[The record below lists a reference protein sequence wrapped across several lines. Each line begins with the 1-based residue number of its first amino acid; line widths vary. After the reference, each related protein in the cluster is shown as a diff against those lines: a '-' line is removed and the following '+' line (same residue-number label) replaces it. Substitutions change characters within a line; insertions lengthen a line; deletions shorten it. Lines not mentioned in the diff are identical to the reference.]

1 MATPRILRTVLFT
14 DIVGS
19 TQKAATLRDAAWSE
33 LLRLHHTVVA
43 REVIRRGGEIAGS
56 TGDGTVAVFDGP
68 TPAILAALSIRDALR
83 ELDLEIRAGIH
94 MGEVIRSATDIEGIG
109 VHIGAR
115 VAAEAAPGE
124 VLVSSTVHDAE
135 AGSDFHFTDRGRHT
149 LKGVPGEWRLYS
161 VEGIPGAPAPATE
174 DPPPVAAR
182 SPRRAIAIAAAA
194 GAVAL
199 LLGYWLF
206 SGRGDVAPPE
216 AIAGSAAPGIAI
228 LPFTV
233 NDPELDRW
241 REGMVDL
248 LSTNLDGVAGLRAID
263 NRTVLSRW
271 RRAVPD
277 GETGDLA
284 TALRVAREAGGRYA
298 LLGNAVTS
306 GADLRL
312 SAEVYDLTGD
322 GHSLGQEQVQGSQD
336 SIFVLVDR
344 LSIALLARI
353 LEDERVSIPDVDL
366 SRITTTSIPAL
377 KAYLEGESL
386 LRRSRFD
393 AAFEA
398 LERATTA
405 DSTFALAW
413 FRLSEAAGWTDVLA
427 ESSVYADALKRAW
440 TLRERLPDRER
451 ELIEVMDAHSEDRPE
466 AEEWARAAV
475 EKYPDSPRAWYLLG
489 ESHYHAAYR
498 SLPDRAARAAP
509 FLRAVR
515 LDPLYSPAYIH
526 LLDLSF
532 AHADSGEVARTLPGY
547 ARGAG
552 GSARDRQYRLA
563 QALAW
568 GGATTRSAALA
579 ALDTIPLEALERVPF
594 LLGHPRFL
602 GLQEQVLAELQRRPG
617 VSPAGLGGL
626 LAANALA
633 RGKLRDLAGMV
644 QDPASGANPEAYV
657 FWLHTH
663 VWMGLA
669 DSVPIDRRRIDR
681 ELAPPESE
689 PGVSVQRFL
698 RAGAYA
704 IESDR
709 WEAYEQTVRAL
720 RAAIG
725 EAGLADD
732 SGQTRVLSGAL
743 GALLAY
749 EDVARGG
756 SGALER
762 MDEAT
767 GGSPP
772 WTLQSRMV
780 YLLLRAGRPA
790 EALRYVE
797 AQAPQP
803 WLGSAAARLY
813 EQVGDRDRAI
823 EAWSWVRDGWSEAD
837 PELQPRVSEAER
849 EVERLRRLSP

>member
-1 MATPRILRTVLFT
+1 MTNIRTLRTVLFT

-19 TQKAATLRDAAWSE
+19 THRAATLGDAAWSD
-33 LLRLHHTVVA
+33 LLRQHHAVVA
-43 REVIRRGGEIAGS
+43 REVTRRGGEIAGT

-68 TPAILAALSIRDALR
+68 TQAILAGRAIQAALR
-83 ELDLEIRAGIH
+83 ELDLELRAGIH
-94 MGEVIRSATDIEGIG
+94 MGEVIRSGTALEGIG

-115 VAAEAAPGE
+115 VAAEAEPGE

-135 AGSDFHFTDRGRHT
+135 TGSEFRFVDRGVRT
-149 LKGVPGEWRLYS
+149 LKGVPGEWRLYA
-161 VEGIPGAPAPATE
+161 VVGTPAEEAPEARVRPLAPVR
-174 DPPPVAAR
+174 PRVRRVAVVA
-182 SPRRAIAIAAAA
+182 SAV
-194 GAVAL
+194 AVAL
-199 LLGYWLF
+199 VTGYWLF
-206 SGRGDVAPPE
+206 SGRGDVAPPD

-271 RRAVPD
+271 RRAVPE
-277 GETGDLA
+277 GESGDLA

-306 GADLRL
+306 GTDLRL

-393 AAFEA
+393 AASEA

-413 FRLSEAAGWTDVLA
+413 FRLSEAAGWTGILA
-427 ESSVYADALKRAW
+427 ESTAYADALKRAW
-440 TLRERLPDRER
+440 ALRERLPDRER

-466 AEEWARAAV
+466 AGEWARAAV

-489 ESHYHAAYR
+489 ESYYHSAYR
-498 SLPDRAARAAP
+498 TLPDRAARAAP

-515 LDPLYSPAYIH
+515 LDPLYTPAYIH
-526 LLDLSF
+526 LLDLAF

-552 GSARDRQYRLA
+552 GSAHDRQYRLA

-568 GGATTRSAALA
+568 GDSTTRAAALA
-579 ALDTIPLEALERVPF
+579 ALDTVPLEALERVPF

-617 VSPAGLGGL
+617 VSPAGIGGW

-633 RGKLRDLAGMV
+633 RGKLRDLAGIV
-644 QDPASGANPEAYV
+644 QDPASVADPGTFL
-657 FWLHTH
+657 FWVHSLE
-663 VWMGLA
+663 WMGLV
-669 DSVPIDRRRIDR
+669 DSVPVDRRQIDRA
-681 ELAPPESE
+681 LAPPESE
-689 PGVSVQRFL
+689 PDVSVQRFL

-709 WEAYEQTVRAL
+709 GDAYAQTVRAL

-725 EAGLADD
+725 EADPSDD
-732 SGQTRVLSGAL
+732 STRRRDLSGAL

-756 SGALER
+756 TGALDR
-762 MDEAT
+762 MDEVT
-767 GGSPP
+767 SGSKP
-772 WTLQSRMV
+772 WTLQTRMV

-797 AQAPQP
+797 ALPPQP
-803 WLGSAAARLY
+803 WAGSAAARLY

-849 EVERLRRLSP
+849 EIERLRRL

>member
-1 MATPRILRTVLFT
+1 MTTPRILRTVLFT

-19 TQKAATLRDAAWSE
+19 TQKAATLGDTAWSD
-33 LLRLHHTVVA
+33 LLRRHHAVVE
-43 REVIRRGGEIAGS
+43 REVDRRGGQIAGT

-68 TPAILAALSIRDALR
+68 TPAILAALSIRDAVR
-83 ELDLEIRAGIH
+83 ELDLEIRAGIQ
-94 MGEVIRSATDIEGIG
+94 MGEVIRSATAIEGIG

-135 AGSDFHFTDRGRHT
+135 AGSDLRFADRGRHT

-161 VEGIPGAPAPATE
+161 VEGTPGAPTPPTE
-174 DPPPVAAR
+174 DPSRVPAR
-182 SPRRAIAIAAAA
+182 SSRRAIGVAAVA
-194 GAVAL
+194 GALAL
-199 LLGYWLF
+199 LLAYWLF
-206 SGRGDVAPPE
+206 SGRSDVAPPE

-248 LSTNLDGVAGLRAID
+248 LSTNLDGVGGLRAID
-263 NRTVLSRW
+263 NRTVLTRW
-271 RRAVPD
+271 RRAVPE
-277 GETGDLA
+277 GESGDLA

-306 GADLRL
+306 GTDLRL

-353 LEDERVSIPDVDL
+353 LEEERVSISDVDL

-377 KAYLEGESL
+377 KAYLEGESF
-386 LRRSRFD
+386 LRRSRFE
-393 AAFEA
+393 AASEA
-398 LERATTA
+398 LERAITA

-413 FRLSEAAGWTDVLA
+413 YRLSEAAGWTDILA
-427 ESSVYADALKRAW
+427 GSPRSTEARERAW

-451 ELIEVMDAHSEDRPE
+451 ELIEVMDAQQEGRPE
-466 AEEWARAAV
+466 TAELARAAV
-475 EKYPDSPRAWYLLG
+475 EEYPDSPRAWYLLG
-489 ESHYHAAYR
+489 EWLYHFPHR
-498 SLPDRAARAAP
+498 TLPGRPAREAP
-509 FLRAVR
+509 FLRAVG
-515 LDPLYSPAYIH
+515 LDPLYTPAYIH
-526 LLDLSF
+526 LLDLAF
-532 AHADSGEVARTLPGY
+532 GHADSAAVARTLPGY

-552 GSARDRQYRLA
+552 GSAHDRQYRLA
-563 QALAW
+563 QGLAW
-568 GGATTRSAALA
+568 GSSATQSAALA
-579 ALDTIPLEALERVPF
+579 ALDTVPQEVLERVPF

-602 GLQEQVLAELQRRPG
+602 AHQQQVLAELRRRPG
-617 VSPAGLGGL
+617 VSPAQIGGL

-633 RGKLRDLAGMV
+633 RGKLRDLVGIV
-644 QDPASGANPEAYV
+644 EDPASGANPGAYV

-669 DSVPIDRRRIDR
+669 DSVPLDRRRIDG
-681 ELAPPESE
+681 ELAPPENE
-689 PGVSVQRFL
+689 PDASVHEFL

-704 IESDR
+704 IENDR
-709 WEAYEQTVRAL
+709 GENYAQTIRAL
-720 RAAIG
+720 RAAIA
-725 EAGLADD
+725 EADPSDD
-732 SGQTRVLSGAL
+732 SPRTRDLSGAL

-756 SGALER
+756 TGALER
-762 MDEAT
+762 MDEAARA
-767 GGSPP
+767 SPP

-780 YLLLRAGRPA
+780 YLLLRAGRTE
-790 EALRYVE
+790 EALRYVG
-797 AQAPQP
+797 ALGPQP

-823 EAWSWVRDGWSEAD
+823 EAWSWVRDGWREAD
-837 PELQPRVSEAER
+837 PELQPRVFEAER
-849 EVERLRRLSP
+849 EIERLRRSS